1 MVSKELLDEVL
12 GFNAT
17 KIGLHPTIPTLIQFF
32 DFYWRSIEVYKL
44 AYLCK
49 EWASKKDL
57 YVESFVSY
65 AVQGNGQA
73 TVCDGDGNR
82 KSFVADTE
90 PEAIFKACEWI
101 LKDKR

>member
-17 KIGLHPTIPTLIQFF
+17 KIGPHPTIPTLIQFF

-49 EWASKKDL
+49 EWASNKDL
-57 YVESFVSY
+57 YIVSFVSY
-65 AVQGNGQA
+65 ATQGMGEA
-73 TVCDGDGNR
+73 TVYDVDG
-82 KSFVADTE
+82 KLKTFTE
-90 PEAIFKACEWI
+90 DKEYIAIFKACEWI
-101 LKDKR
+101 LKEKR